1 MLQSVLLAQIFTTF
15 FMTGL
20 IWLVQVVH
28 YPLMADVGTDLFVE
42 YEAKHT
48 RTITFVVMPMMLVEL
63 GTAVSLLLLPS
74 GFPRHW
80 LIVAFGLLLL
90 IWASTFFLQVPL
102 HGVLS
107 QKFDAISHQKLVN
120 TNWVRTVLWSARS
133 GIWLVLL
140 YPKL

>member
-1 MLQSVLLAQIFTTF
+1 MLQSILLAQIFTTF

-28 YPLMADVGTDLFVE
+28 YPLMADVGIDFFVD

-48 RTITFVVMPMMLVEL
+48 RSITFVVLPIMLIEL
-63 GTAVSLLLLPS
+63 GTAALLVVMPS
-74 GFPRHW
+74 DFSKVW

-102 HGVLS
+102 HGELS
-107 QKFDAISHQKLVN
+107 QKFDAANHQKLVS
-120 TNWVRTVLWSARS
+120 TNWIRTLLWSARS
-133 GIWLVLL
+133 GIWLILL
-140 YPKL
+140 LPKL